1 MRTFTDILAPF
12 SDSELIQL
20 RGILSETD
28 PEGVLLQFI
37 NQELDIRNYY
47 TEGDLQ

>member
-20 RGILSETD
+20 KGILSETD

-47 TEGDLQ
+47 TEGDLH